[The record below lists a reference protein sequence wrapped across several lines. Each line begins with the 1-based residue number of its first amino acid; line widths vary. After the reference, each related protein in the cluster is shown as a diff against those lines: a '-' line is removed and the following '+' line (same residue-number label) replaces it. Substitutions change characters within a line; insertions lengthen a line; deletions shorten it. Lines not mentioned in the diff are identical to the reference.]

1 MGRLEEKR
9 HDEVKNDILT
19 QNCENDGNIAKID
32 LLDDQELMT
41 YLQNNEK
48 LYLNFDFNQIEELP
62 ITSELNQ
69 NSWGKYNAKP
79 NSQVEWDKSLKEVAA
94 AIVNNEV
101 QWEMSTL
108 RNPFRGTDIRPRAFD
123 QISKE
128 HLLIDSGAQIS
139 VWPRSRFPEA
149 KLDPY
154 VSIQAVNKSKIETF
168 GKKEIAVRFGRK
180 QYNHTVII
188 ADVDQPVLGWD
199 FCKKISPITTMDMA
213 G

>member
-94 AIVNNEV
+94 AIVNNEIK
-101 QWEMSTL
+101 WEMSSL
-108 RNPFRGTDIRPRAFD
+108 
-123 QISKE
+123 
-128 HLLIDSGAQIS
+128 
-139 VWPRSRFPEA
+139 
-149 KLDPY
+149 
-154 VSIQAVNKSKIETF
+154 
-168 GKKEIAVRFGRK
+168 
-180 QYNHTVII
+180 
-188 ADVDQPVLGWD
+188 
-199 FCKKISPITTMDMA
+199 
-213 G
+213 